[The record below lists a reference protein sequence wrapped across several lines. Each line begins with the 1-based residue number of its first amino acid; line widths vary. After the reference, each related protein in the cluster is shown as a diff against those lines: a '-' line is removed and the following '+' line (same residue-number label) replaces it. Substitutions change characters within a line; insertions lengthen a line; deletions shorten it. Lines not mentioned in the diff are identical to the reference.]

1 MYPLKYKVTLAVLL
15 FIILLSL
22 IYALFTGFSLFE
34 SDPAYLFSVIP
45 YLVILF
51 ACAII
56 LSPILLKANGH
67 WAYLFIGSVVISVLS
82 AVTGEY
88 SYLFWLIVLL
98 GISITIHL
106 FYKRKVDVLKK
117 KSAAVEKIKEVVNVV
132 KFHHQQVGEFN
143 SALSERLDRY
153 RSLREIGES
162 FSARL
167 SLEDIC
173 QLAVET
179 AYEMIPDTDTA
190 MLFLVNKNQQKLI
203 LSASKKATDLPKV
216 KSKTGDIFDKWVF
229 KERQSLSVEDI
240 SEDFRFD
247 YTPLTGERH
256 FKSLISAPMIAQS
269 RIIGLLRLNSREKN
283 SYSFDDLRLL
293 DFISDLTS
301 SAINNARLYKT
312 TEELSTKD
320 SLTGFYIH
328 RYLKESLTKEV
339 ERARVN
345 KVPLSL
351 IMIDID
357 HFKDYNDKYGHS
369 AGDKVLIGVA
379 RIIRNN
385 AVKHSQL
392 IARYGGEEFVVVLPN
407 MDKEQA
413 RKLADQMRLDISQ
426 RKFSLRR
433 KETSVTI
440 SAGVASYSDEIVKS
454 EELLKKTDFLLY
466 KAKKEGRNKV
476 CVA

>member
-1 MYPLKYKVTLAVLL
+1 MYPQKYKVALAVLL
-15 FIILLSL
+15 FIMLLSL
-22 IYALFTGFSLFE
+22 IYFLFIGFSLFE
-34 SDPAYLFSVIP
+34 SNPAYLFNVIP
-45 YLVILF
+45 YLVMLF

-67 WAYLFIGSVVISVLS
+67 WIYFFIGSGVISALS
-82 AVTGEY
+82 MVTRRYG
-88 SYLFWLIVLL
+88 YLFWLIVLL
-98 GISITIHL
+98 GITVTIYI
-106 FYKRKVDVLKK
+106 FYKKRVDILKN
-117 KSAAVEKIKEVVNVV
+117 KSNAMEKIKEAVNIV
-132 KFHHQQVGEFN
+132 KFNHQQVGEFN
-143 SALSERLDRY
+143 SALSQRLDRY

-173 QLAVET
+173 QLAVDT
-179 AYEMIPDTDTA
+179 AYEMIPETDAA
-190 MLFLVNKNQQKLI
+190 MLFLVDKNQQKLM
-203 LSASKKATDLPKV
+203 LFMSKKACALPKI

-240 SEDFRFD
+240 NEDFRFD
-247 YTPLTGERH
+247 YTPLSGERY
-256 FKSLISAPMIAQS
+256 FKSLISVPMISQS
-269 RIIGLLRLNSREKN
+269 RITGLLRLNSREKN

-320 SLTGFYIH
+320 SLTGFYIN
-328 RYLKESLTKEV
+328 RYLKESLAKEV
-339 ERARVN
+339 EKARVN

-369 AGDKVLIGVA
+369 AGDKVLIGVS

-385 AVKHSQL
+385 AQKYSQL

-407 MDKEQA
+407 MPKDQA
-413 RKLADQMRLDISQ
+413 RKLAEQIRSDVSE

-433 KETSVTI
+433 KETNVTI

>member
-1 MYPLKYKVTLAVLL
+1 MYPLKYKVTLAVVL
-15 FIILLSL
+15 FIILLPL

-34 SDPAYLFSVIP
+34 SDPAYLFSVMP

-56 LSPILLKANGH
+56 LSPILLETNGH
-67 WAYLFIGSVVISVLS
+67 WAYFFIGSVVISVLS
-82 AVTGEY
+82 AATGEY

-106 FYKRKVDVLKK
+106 FYKRRVDVLKK
-117 KSAAVEKIKEVVNVV
+117 NSNAVEKIKEAVNVV

-143 SALSERLDRY
+143 SALSKRLDRY

-179 AYEMIPDTDTA
+179 AYEMIPDTDAA
-190 MLFLVNKNQQKLI
+190 MLFLVNKNQQRLM
-203 LSASKKATDLPKV
+203 LSASKKATELPKI

-247 YTPLTGERH
+247 YTPLTGERY

-269 RIIGLLRLNSREKN
+269 RIIGLLRLNSRERN

-328 RYLKESLTKEV
+328 RYLKESLVKEV

-345 KVPLSL
+345 KAPLSL

-369 AGDKVLIGVA
+369 AGDKVLMGVA

-407 MDKEQA
+407 MNKEQA
-413 RKLADQMRLDISQ
+413 CKLAEQMRLDISQ

>member
-1 MYPLKYKVTLAVLL
+1 MYPLKYKVILTVLL
-15 FIILLSL
+15 LLILLPL
-22 IYALFTGFSLFE
+22 IYYLFMGFSLFE
-34 SDPAYLFSVIP
+34 SNPSYLFGVMP
-45 YLVILF
+45 YLVMLF
-51 ACAII
+51 AVVII
-56 LSPILLKANGH
+56 LSPILLETNGH
-67 WAYLFIGSVVISVLS
+67 WACFFIGTVIISVLS
-82 AVTGEY
+82 LVTGQY
-88 SYLFWLIVLL
+88 YYLFWLIVLS
-98 GISITIHL
+98 GISITIHV
-106 FYKRKVDVLKK
+106 FYRQRVDILEKKINAVGKVKE
-117 KSAAVEKIKEVVNVV
+117 AVNIV
-132 KFHHQQVGEFN
+132 KFHWQQTEESN
-143 SALSERLDRY
+143 NALSQRLDRY

-167 SLEDIC
+167 SVEDIC

-179 AYEMIPDTDTA
+179 AYEMIPETDTA
-190 MLFLVNKNQQKLI
+190 MLFLVNKSQQRLM
-203 LSASKKATDLPKV
+203 LSASKKATELPKI

-240 SEDFRFD
+240 NEDFRFD
-247 YTPLTGERH
+247 YTPLSGERY
-256 FKSLISAPMIAQS
+256 FKSLISASMISQS
-269 RIIGLLRLNSREKN
+269 RIIGVLRLNSRKKS

-328 RYLKESLTKEV
+328 RYLKESLTREV
-339 ERARVN
+339 DRARIN
-345 KVPLSL
+345 KIPLSL

-369 AGDKVLIGVA
+369 AGDKVLMGIA

-385 AVKHSQL
+385 TLKHNQL
-392 IARYGGEEFVVVLPN
+392 IARYGGEEFVVVLPD
-407 MDKEQA
+407 MDKDKA
-413 RKLADQMRLDISQ
+413 RELAEKIRLDISR

-440 SAGVASYSDEIVKS
+440 SAGVASYSDEIIES

>member
-1 MYPLKYKVTLAVLL
+1 MYPQKYKVALAVLL
-15 FIILLSL
+15 FIMLLSL
-22 IYALFTGFSLFE
+22 IYFLFIGFSLFE
-34 SDPAYLFSVIP
+34 SNPAYLFNVIP
-45 YLVILF
+45 YLVMLF

-67 WAYLFIGSVVISVLS
+67 WIYFFTGSSVIFALS
-82 AVTGEY
+82 MATRRYG
-88 SYLFWLIVLL
+88 YLFWLIVLL
-98 GISITIHL
+98 GITVTIYI
-106 FYKRKVDVLKK
+106 FYKKRVDILKN
-117 KSAAVEKIKEVVNVV
+117 KSNAMEKIKEAVNIV
-132 KFHHQQVGEFN
+132 KFNHQQVGEFN
-143 SALSERLDRY
+143 SALSQRLDRY

-173 QLAVET
+173 QLAVDT
-179 AYEMIPDTDTA
+179 AYEMIPETDAA
-190 MLFLVNKNQQKLI
+190 MLFLVDKNQQKLM
-203 LSASKKATDLPKV
+203 LFMSKKASALPKI

-240 SEDFRFD
+240 NEDFRFD
-247 YTPLTGERH
+247 YTPLSGERY
-256 FKSLISAPMIAQS
+256 FKSLISVPMISQS
-269 RIIGLLRLNSREKN
+269 RITGLLRLNSREKN

-320 SLTGFYIH
+320 SLTGFYIN
-328 RYLKESLTKEV
+328 RYLKESLAKEV
-339 ERARVN
+339 EKARVN

-369 AGDKVLIGVA
+369 AGDKVLIGVS

-385 AVKHSQL
+385 AQKYSQL

-407 MDKEQA
+407 MPKDQA
-413 RKLADQMRLDISQ
+413 RKLAEQIRSDVSE

-433 KETSVTI
+433 KETNVTI